1 MNLIKTRIRKRLYN
15 KKDRLNNYMRTNS
28 DGLNYLKTDLLIRY
42 TYNSNAL
49 ENNELTLQETR
60 SIIEEFT
67 IR

>member
-1 MNLIKTRIRKRLYN
+1 MNLIKTRIRIRIYN
-15 KKDRLNNYMRTNS
+15 KKDRLDNYMRTNI
-28 DGLNYLKTDLLIRY
+28 DRVNYLKTDLLIRY

>member
-1 MNLIKTRIRKRLYN
+1 MNLIITRIRKRIYN
-15 KKDRLNNYMRTNS
+15 KKDRLDNHMHANS
-28 DGLNYLKTDLLIRY
+28 DRVNYLKTDLLIRY